1 MKVHERQQK
10 KLNNNNSLFEELIK
24 SHASKSLLNN
34 ILSDLKG
41 SHPLTEKHSVKKLVC
56 SATMWFFIH

>member
-41 SHPLTEKHSVKKLVC
+41 TAPNDRKTLC
-56 SATMWFFIH
+56 